1 MEYSKEQT
9 EAINSID
16 GQVCIISVAGSGK
29 TAVIVARADNI
40 VRHGVKPYRIL
51 VLTFSKA
58 AAAHMQERYIQMY
71 GDNGIRFST
80 IHSLCYSVLV
90 RAYGLKPESVLS
102 DKDRFKFLTEFHNQ
116 LIYKRVAGVPED
128 LDEFCRKCDEY
139 ISEEARNEYY
149 ENTKKY
155 IDTHKNAA
163 CNTSQYFKMICR
175 NEYEVNGYSCNNNN
189 SCMNYSNADN
199 GYDSKGVYDNKKNS
213 DSPMSVQSAAYENGG
228 TSNTSATYKSDTTSR
243 NKAYL
248 KLVYEQY
255 KKYKLSNKKLDFDD
269 MIIYCHKCLSR
280 NQRELEYWQGVF
292 DYVCVDEFQDTGL
305 LQADIIYMVADTKKN
320 VCVVGDD
327 DQSIYGFRGARG
339 TVFMDFMKR
348 FTDAKKIILGTNY
361 RSLPYIIKG
370 ADKVV
375 SNNQVRIKKDMK
387 AYRSGD
393 GRIHIR
399 EAATQGR
406 QADMVI
412 SLINDYIK
420 NGGELNDIAV
430 LYRVKKEASVLVS
443 SLETIGMPFFTR
455 DMVDDIHLGMCYKDM
470 LAYYR
475 LSRGIPESG
484 DLQRII
490 NRPKRYLKSN
500 LIRGCEFDRNKIY
513 EACTKNASRQECLR
527 INDTVNDMFLDFRTL
542 SKIDNPTQFINYIY
556 NNMNYE
562 ESLYE
567 YAEYVGLDSEDMLNQ
582 SEMMKKESLK
592 LDNMKEWYSYI
603 VDKEYRQ
610 RVDKN
615 KGLYLSTFHG
625 AKGLE
630 WKKVIIIS
638 ANERITPYAY
648 MGKVDDYEEERRLF
662 YVAMTRAKDELD
674 ILYIEGSGNA
684 RQRSRFIEELIV

>member
-1 MEYSKEQT
+1 
-9 EAINSID
+9 
-16 GQVCIISVAGSGK
+16 
-29 TAVIVARADNI
+29 
-40 VRHGVKPYRIL
+40 
-51 VLTFSKA
+51 
-58 AAAHMQERYIQMY
+58 
-71 GDNGIRFST
+71 
-80 IHSLCYSVLV
+80 
-90 RAYGLKPESVLS
+90 
-102 DKDRFKFLTEFHNQ
+102 
-116 LIYKRVAGVPED
+116 
-128 LDEFCRKCDEY
+128 
-139 ISEEARNEYY
+139 
-149 ENTKKY
+149 
-155 IDTHKNAA
+155 
-163 CNTSQYFKMICR
+163 
-175 NEYEVNGYSCNNNN
+175 
-189 SCMNYSNADN
+189 MNYSNADN
-199 GYDSKGVYDNKKNS
+199 GYDSKGVYDNKKKSNS
-213 DSPMSVQSAAYENGG
+213 QMSVQSAAYENGG

-327 DQSIYGFRGARG
+327 DQSIYGFRGASG

-348 FTDAKKIILGTNY
+348 FPDAKKIILGTNY

-387 AYRSGD
+387 AYRSGE

-455 DMVDDIHLGMCYKDM
+455 DMVDDIHLGMCYKDII
-470 LAYYR
+470 AYYR

-513 EACTKNASRQECLR
+513 EVCTKNASRQECLR